1 MNPRQ
6 IEAWALRIIDRVK
19 SGQPNEDF
27 LVELKRTWIPEDKA
41 ARRIAG
47 HANSVYGESILWL
60 IGVDEKEGVI
70 GVEAKDLS
78 AWYPKVESQFD
89 GISPR
94 LTPLN
99 IPIENKTVV
108 ALLFETER
116 APFLVKNP
124 AYGKPNGGSVS
135 LEVPWRENTSVR
147 SANRSDL
154 IRLLTPLELLPSIE
168 ILDKDIYLTVSFV
181 QENNEYILKSRFLA
195 DLYIVPRKEG
205 RLTIPF
211 HHCRVEFSISGM
223 PMLMSDWVTLTPPDA
238 VSSTRIGLMSR
249 NILSEETIPGSLT
262 IQSTLNEIIIDGP
275 GKVSLKAS
283 AEVNLPSY
291 ERSSE
296 IEVSIYLLP
305 TNTDRP
311 VSLTTVLPYPEED
324 RRRV

>member
-70 GVEAKDLS
+70 GVEANDLS

-124 AYGKPNGGSVS
+124 AYGKPNGGSIS

-154 IRLLTPLELLPSIE
+154 IRLLTPLELLPEIE
-168 ILDKDIYLTVSFV
+168 ILHRSLEATIAGMNDRGNSYAD
-181 QENNEYILKSRFLA
+181 ELKFSA
-195 DLYIVPRKEG
+195 DLYIVPKGEKKIV
-205 RLTIPF
+205 IPF
-211 HHCRVEFSISGM
+211 HRCKVDFSISGL
-223 PMLMSDWVTLTPPDA
+223 PAFSSISVNLAPARGISDSIFGL
-238 VSSTRIGLMSR
+238 ST
-249 NILSEETIPGSLT
+249 PGSLT
-262 IQSTLNEIIIDGP
+262 IEGTRYELIVSGP
-275 GKVSLKAS
+275 GKVSLTAIAKRPVLQEHQKKS
-283 AEVNLPSY
+283 VV
-291 ERSSE
+291 E
-296 IEVSIYLLP
+296 ISIYLSP
-305 TNTDRP
+305 TNADRS
-311 VSLTTVLPYPEED
+311 VTLETLLGYPEEKALS
-324 RRRV
+324 

>member
-70 GVEAKDLS
+70 GVEANDLS

-124 AYGKPNGGSVS
+124 AYGKPNGGSIS

-154 IRLLTPLELLPSIE
+154 IRLLTPLELLPEIE
-168 ILDKDIYLTVSFV
+168 ILHRSLEATIAGMNDRGNSYAD
-181 QENNEYILKSRFLA
+181 ELKFSA
-195 DLYIVPRKEG
+195 DLYIVPKGEKKIV
-205 RLTIPF
+205 IPF
-211 HHCRVEFSISGM
+211 HRC
-223 PMLMSDWVTLTPPDA
+223 
-238 VSSTRIGLMSR
+238 
-249 NILSEETIPGSLT
+249 
-262 IQSTLNEIIIDGP
+262 
-275 GKVSLKAS
+275 KVDC
-283 AEVNLPSY
+283 N
-291 ERSSE
+291 
-296 IEVSIYLLP
+296 
-305 TNTDRP
+305 
-311 VSLTTVLPYPEED
+311 
-324 RRRV
+324 